1 MWVSGTKYLLMSSCG
16 SDPCPFGGKHAC
28 VCDADGRDG
37 DILIRV
43 IGPDTY
49 DSRSEGQDKFA
60 RASTLVFG
68 SILLCGLHSFITALA
83 PRRSSLFSLLSES
96 FSSLPM
102 TTE

>member
-43 IGPDTY
+43 IGPDTC
-49 DSRSEGQDKFA
+49 DSRPEGQDKFA
-60 RASTLVFG
+60 RASTLVFE
-68 SILLCGLHSFITALA
+68 SILCGLCSLLLRLLRSGALA
-83 PRRSSLFSLLSES
+83 SLL
-96 FSSLPM
+96 FCLSLLALFL
-102 TTE
+102 